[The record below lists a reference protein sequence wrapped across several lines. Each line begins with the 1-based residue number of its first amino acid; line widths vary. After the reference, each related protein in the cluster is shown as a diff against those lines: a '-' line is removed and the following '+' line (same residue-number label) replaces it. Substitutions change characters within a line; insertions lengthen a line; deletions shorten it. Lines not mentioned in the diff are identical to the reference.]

1 MFVVPVVLDAL
12 KIEMTNLSYN
22 RKKVVDIINDKV
34 KKNRP
39 DVVKDYTNCTGTK
52 LERSNKV
59 EALPR
64 LGNPAARWQSLQR
77 AEASS
82 SCAGRTLCLLGT
94 PFAYFSLLPL
104 SPSLL

>member
-1 MFVVPVVLDAL
+1 
-12 KIEMTNLSYN
+12 MTNSSYN
-22 RKKVVDIINDKV
+22 RKKVVEIIKNGV
-34 KKNRP
+34 KKFALN
-39 DVVKDYTNCTGTK
+39 VVKDYTNWAGTK

-82 SCAGRTLCLLGT
+82 SCAGRTLCLLVL